1 MKAFTRVNCKKHV
14 YIKFILSLNLFFP
27 FVFRYVLGHE
37 AMRRMQNSNVLI
49 IGMKG
54 LGLEIAKNVILAGV
68 KSVTI
73 WDCNSIEIA
82 DLSAQYYLKEED
94 IGKRRDVCSVNQLAE
109 LNTYVPVK
117 ILETEAKKVN
127 EIDCDRE
134 LKDYQVFVLTEG
146 SLDEQIHLNEYT
158 HVKGK
163 ALITADTVGLFASVF
178 CDFGEEFVSMDATG
192 EQSVSGMISAITQ
205 EVESVVTCLEDQR
218 HGLEDGDMVRF
229 KEIKGMT
236 ELNAADQL
244 RKVKVLS
251 PFTFSIGDTSDLSRY
266 ETGGVFEQVKQPK
279 KFAFKKLTESLKS
292 PEFVISDFAKMERM
306 SQILAAFTT
315 LSKCRNSND
324 FNAGRPRNS
333 EDAKMFVDQVRT
345 NYTDMEIDE
354 SLLNEFGRQLRGYL
368 APMCA
373 AIGGMVAQE
382 VLKASSGKFGPIC
395 QHFVF
400 DSLESLPV
408 DLSPVEADFA
418 PQGSRYDA
426 QIAVFGSGFQK
437 RIEESRGF
445 LVGSGAIG
453 CEMVKLYALMGV
465 AAGEEKGQLFLTD
478 MDNIEKSNLNRQFLF
493 RPADVGKPKS
503 LTAAEAAF
511 KINPNVKI
519 EAKVDRVGVETENIF
534 NTEFFE
540 GLDFV
545 TNALDNVDARRYMDQ
560 RCVFYRRPLLESG
573 TLGTKGN
580 TQVVIPHLTESYSSS
595 QDPPEKTI
603 PFCTLHNFPNTNEH
617 TIEWAMDF
625 FSGTFKGDPE
635 TLNRFLHFQG
645 DNNNVFGIPPEFES
659 QKDRLEAILKNIQV
673 PKTFEECIEWSCLK
687 FQELFSSNI
696 KQLLFNFPKD
706 SITSAGTPFWSGPKR
721 APTPIEFDA
730 NNEIHMNFVWAAA
743 HLRAFIYGINSEGF
757 KREATKLV
765 AENVKFPE
773 FVPKSGI
780 KIAAN
785 ESEVTPSTSP
795 NTSNDESKDLIEKIR
810 EQYHQQVQVNVHDFE
825 KDDDSN
831 HHIDFVTACANLRA
845 INYEITPTDR
855 HHVKLI
861 AGKIIPA
868 IATTTALVSGLVALE
883 LYKVLDGPR
892 MRYEKIEELGGVD
905 TENSDF
911 SRYWNL
917 DRFKNGFVNL
927 ALPFFAFSSPL
938 PAPKFSFNDGKIKF
952 TLWDSFRI
960 KLSQVCDLKSLVE
973 KIKTDCGLEV
983 SMISSG
989 PSLIYSSYMAKTT
1002 TPERMSMSL
1011 DQLIAFVSKK
1021 AIGEHVDVLT
1031 LEALCEDAEGN
1042 DAEFPYITLYLKK

>member
-1 MKAFTRVNCKKHV
+1 M
-14 YIKFILSLNLFFP
+14 S
-27 FVFRYVLGHE
+27 FRYVLGHE

-49 IGMKG
+49 VGMKG

-73 WDCNSIEIA
+73 WDCGLAELS

-94 IGKRRDVCSVNQLAE
+94 CGKRRDECSLAQLAE
-109 LNTYVPVK
+109 LNTYVPIR
-117 ILETEAKKVN
+117 ILDTQAKRVS
-127 EIDCDRE
+127 ELDCERE
-134 LKDYQVFVLTEG
+134 LKDFQVFVLTEG
-146 SLDEQIHLNEYT
+146 SLAGQLHLNEYS
-158 HVKGK
+158 HAKGK
-163 ALITADTVGLFASVF
+163 AFIMADTVGLFASVF
-178 CDFGEEFVSMDATG
+178 CDFGEEFVTMDATG
-192 EQSVSGMISAITQ
+192 EQAVSGMISAITQ

-236 ELNAADQL
+236 ELNGPEHVH
-244 RKVKVLS
+244 KVKVLS
-251 PFTFSIGDTSDLSRY
+251 PFTFSIGDTSNFSAY
-266 ETGGVFEQVKQPK
+266 ETGGVFEQVKQPR
-279 KFAFKKLTESLKS
+279 KFNFKSLNESIKA

-306 SQILAAFTT
+306 SQILAAFVT
-315 LSKCRNSND
+315 LCKDRNDPN
-324 FNAGRPRNS
+324 FVPGRPRNI
-333 EDAKMFVDQVRT
+333 EDATSFVSRVKNLVSGEELFDL
-345 NYTDMEIDE
+345 EIDE
-354 SLLNEFGRQLRGYL
+354 SLMIEFGKQMRGYL

-373 AIGGMVAQE
+373 VIGGMVAQE
-382 VLKASSGKFGPIC
+382 VLKASSGKFGPII

-408 DLSPVEADFA
+408 DLSPVESDFA
-418 PQGSRYDA
+418 PQGTRYDA
-426 QIAVFGSGFQK
+426 QIAVFGSSFQK
-437 RIEESRGF
+437 RIEESQGF

-465 AAGEEKGQLFLTD
+465 ASGNDKGLLTLTD

-511 KINPNVKI
+511 RINPNVKM
-519 EAKVDRVGVETENIF
+519 EARVDRVGAETEHIF
-534 NTEFFE
+534 NTTFFE

-617 TIEWAMDF
+617 TIQWAMDL
-625 FSGTFKGDPE
+625 FSGTFKADPE
-635 TLNRFLHFQG
+635 TVNRFLQHQSQ
-645 DNNNVFGIPPEFES
+645 NQESYQGIPPEFES
-659 QKDRLEAILKNIQV
+659 TKDRLEAIAKNLIV
-673 PKTFEECIEWSCLK
+673 PGSFMDCVTWSCLK

-706 SITSAGTPFWSGPKR
+706 SITSNGTPFWSGPKR
-721 APTPIEFDA
+721 APSPIEFDSE
-730 NNEIHMNFVWAAA
+730 NVMHVDFVWAAA
-743 HLRAFIYGINSEGF
+743 HLRAFIYGTSSEGF
-757 KREATKLV
+757 TKDS
-765 AENVKFPE
+765 VKKFSETVEFPV
-773 FVPKSGI
+773 FVPKSGV

-785 ESEVTPSTSP
+785 DSEAAAAATSP
-795 NTSNDESKDLIEKIR
+795 TVSNEDELKELTEKI
-810 EQYHQQVQVNVHDFE
+810 QMIYTSSNPKVSGINVHDFE
-825 KDDDSN
+825 KDDDRN
-831 HHIDFVTACANLRA
+831 HHIDFITACANLRA

-855 HHVKLI
+855 HNVKGI

-892 MRYEKIEELGGVD
+892 VHYDQIEEIGGVD
-905 TENSDF
+905 IEAPEF

-938 PAPKFSFNDGKIKF
+938 PAQKFTFNSGQSHF

-960 KLSQVCDLKSLVE
+960 HLSQIPDLKTLVE
-973 KIKTDCGLEV
+973 KIKSDYGLDV
-983 SMISSG
+983 TMISSG

-1002 TPERMSMSL
+1002 TPERMNMPL
-1011 DQLIAFVSKK
+1011 DQLISFVSKRP
-1021 AIGEHVDVLT
+1021 IGSHVDVLT
-1031 LEALCEDAEGN
+1031 LEALCENESGE

>member
-1 MKAFTRVNCKKHV
+1 
-14 YIKFILSLNLFFP
+14 
-27 FVFRYVLGHE
+27 
-37 AMRRMQNSNVLI
+37 MQNSNVLI
-49 IGMKG
+49 IGLKG

-73 WDCNSIEIA
+73 WDPAAVEMS
-82 DLSAQYYLKEED
+82 DLSAQYYLKETD
-94 IGKRRDVCSVNQLAE
+94 VGKRRDQCSLGQLAD

-117 ILETEAKKVN
+117 ILETEAKGLG
-127 EIDCDRE
+127 EIECEKE
-134 LKDYQVFVLTEG
+134 LAGFQVFVLTEA
-146 SLDEQIHLNEYT
+146 SLAEQLHLNEYS
-158 HVKGK
+158 HAKNK
-163 ALITADTVGLFASVF
+163 AFITADTVGLFASVF

-192 EQSVSGMISAITQ
+192 EQAVSGMISAITQ

-218 HGLEDGDMVRF
+218 HGLEDGDMVKFR
-229 KEIKGMT
+229 EIKGMS
-236 ELNAADQL
+236 ELNGPDQV

-251 PFTFSIGDTSDLSRY
+251 PFTFSIGDTSNLSAY
-266 ETGGVFEQVKQPK
+266 ETGGVFEQVKQPR
-279 KFAFKKLTESLKS
+279 KFTFKSLKESLKA
-292 PEFVISDFAKMERM
+292 PEFVISDFAKMDRM
-306 SQILAAFTT
+306 PQLLAAFTT
-315 LSKCRNSND
+315 LAKDRESSVIT
-324 FNAGRPRNS
+324 RPRNI
-333 EDAKMFVDQVRT
+333 EDATAFVDRVKAQASV
-345 NYTDMEIDE
+345 ELEVDE
-354 SLLNEFGRQLRGYL
+354 ALMLEFGKQLRGYL

-373 AIGGMVAQE
+373 VIGGMVAQE
-382 VLKASSGKFGPIC
+382 VLKASSGKFGPIY
-395 QHFVF
+395 QHFLF

-418 PQGSRYDA
+418 PQDSRYDA
-426 QIAVFGSGFQK
+426 QVAVFGCSFQR
-437 RIEESRGF
+437 RIEESQGF

-465 AAGEEKGQLFLTD
+465 AAGNDRGLLTLTD

-511 KINPNVKI
+511 RINPNVKI
-519 EAKVDRVGVETENIF
+519 EARVDRVGGETEHIF
-534 NTEFFE
+534 NTKFFE

-625 FSGTFKGDPE
+625 FSGTFKSDPE
-635 TLNRFLHFQG
+635 TVNRFLNYQAESG
-645 DNNNVFGIPPEFES
+645 SFGVPPEFET
-659 QKDRLEAILKNIQV
+659 QKDRLEAIAKNLPV
-673 PKTFEECIEWSCLK
+673 PGSFKECIQWACLK

-706 SITSAGTPFWSGPKR
+706 SITSNGTPFWSGPKR
-721 APTPIEFDA
+721 APTPIEYDA
-730 NNEIHMNFVWAAA
+730 SNEMHLDFVVAAA
-743 HLRAFIYGINSEGF
+743 HLRAFIYGISESVAVT
-757 KREATKLV
+757 REEVREISKSVT
-765 AENVKFPE
+765 FPE
-773 FVPKSGI
+773 FVPKSGV

-785 ESEVTPSTSP
+785 ESEVATSAGSS
-795 NTSNDESKDLIEKIR
+795 SNETEIAGLIERIKSI
-810 EQYHQQVQVNVHDFE
+810 YSSTKPINLALNPHDFE

-831 HHIDFVTACANLRA
+831 HHIDFVTACSNLRA
-845 INYEITPTDR
+845 INYEITPTGR
-855 HHVKLI
+855 HQVKGI

-892 MRYEKIEELGGVD
+892 VKYDAIEEIGGVD
-905 TENSDF
+905 TGAPEYA
-911 SRYWNL
+911 RYWNL

-938 PAPKFSFNDGKIKF
+938 PAPKISFNAGKSYF
-952 TLWDSFRI
+952 TLWDSMRI
-960 KLSQVCDLKSLVE
+960 KLSQVPDMTALLA
-973 KIKTDCGLEV
+973 KIQGEYKLTV
-983 SMISSG
+983 NMVSSG
-989 PSLIYSSYMAKTT
+989 PSLIYSSYMPKTT
-1002 TPERMSMSL
+1002 TPERMSMPL

-1021 AIGEHVDVLT
+1021 PIGEQVDVLT
-1031 LEALCEDAEGN
+1031 LEALCENEEGE
-1042 DAEFPYITLYLKK
+1042 DRDFPFITLYLKK

>member
-1 MKAFTRVNCKKHV
+1 LFT
-14 YIKFILSLNLFFP
+14 II
-27 FVFRYVLGHE
+27 FRYVLGHE

-49 IGMKG
+49 MGMKG

-73 WDCNSIEIA
+73 WDSGLVEIA
-82 DLSAQYYLKEED
+82 DLGAQYYLKED
-94 IGKRRDVCSVNQLAE
+94 DVGKRRDLCSVSHLAE

-117 ILETEAKKVN
+117 VLETEANRVS
-127 EIDCDRE
+127 EIEFERE
-134 LKDYQVFVLTEG
+134 LKEFQVFVLTEG
-146 SLDEQIHLNEYT
+146 SLEDQLYLNEYS
-158 HVKGK
+158 HAKGK
-163 ALITADTVGLFASVF
+163 AFITADTVGLFASVF
-178 CDFGEEFVSMDATG
+178 CDFGEEFVTMDATG

-205 EVESVVTCLEDQR
+205 ETESIVTCLEDQR
-218 HGLEDGDMVRF
+218 HGLEDGDMVKF
-229 KEIKGMT
+229 KEIKGMP
-236 ELNAADQL
+236 ELNGSHQL

-251 PFTFSIGDTSDLSRY
+251 PFTFSIGDTSNLSRY

-279 KFAFKKLTESLKS
+279 KFSFKKLGDSLKS
-292 PEFVISDFAKMERM
+292 PEFVISDFAKMDRM
-306 SQILAAFTT
+306 PQILAAFTA
-315 LSKCRNSND
+315 LAKCRISRD
-324 FNAGRPRNS
+324 SVLGRRPRNS
-333 EDAKMFVDQVRT
+333 EDAKSFVEQVRT
-345 NYTDMEIDE
+345 LINDKSVADMEIDE
-354 SLLNEFGRQLRGYL
+354 SLITEFGRQLSGYL

-373 AIGGMVAQE
+373 VIGGMVAQE
-382 VLKASSGKFGPIC
+382 VLKASSGKFGPVV

-400 DSLESLPV
+400 DSLESMPV
-408 DLSPVEADFA
+408 DLSPVESDFA
-418 PQGSRYDA
+418 PQGSRYDS
-426 QIAVFGSGFQK
+426 QIAVFGTAFQK
-437 RIEESRGF
+437 RIEESQGF

-465 AAGEEKGQLFLTD
+465 AAGNERGLLTLTD

-511 KINPNVKI
+511 HINPNVKI
-519 EAKVDRVGVETENIF
+519 EAKVDRVGAETENIF

-540 GLDFV
+540 SLDFV

-580 TQVVIPHLTESYSSS
+580 TQVVVPHLTESYSSS

-603 PFCTLHNFPNTNEH
+603 PFCTLHNFPNNNEH

-635 TLNRFLHFQG
+635 TLNRFLHYQG
-645 DNNNVFGIPPEFES
+645 ETKGVVGVPPEFES
-659 QKDRLEAILKNIQV
+659 QKDRLEAVLKNMQA
-673 PKTFEECIEWSCLK
+673 PATFEECITWACLR

-706 SITSAGTPFWSGPKR
+706 SITSSGTPFWSGPKR
-721 APTPIEFDA
+721 APNPIEFDA
-730 NNEIHMNFVWAAA
+730 DNEVHMNFVWAAA
-743 HLRAFIYGINSEGF
+743 HLRAFVYGLSDAGVS
-757 KREATKLV
+757 REAAKAV
-765 AENVKFPE
+765 AESVKFPE
-773 FVPKSGI
+773 FVPKNGV

-785 ESEVTPSTSP
+785 DSEAAASNGASPTANDSEVKELIKKIQSHYIPSQSMV
-795 NTSNDESKDLIEKIR
+795 R
-810 EQYHQQVQVNVHDFE
+810 VHDFE

-892 MRYEKIEELGGVD
+892 MKYEKIEDLGGVD

-938 PAPKFSFNDGKIKF
+938 PAPKFSLKGGRLTF

-960 KLSQVCDLKSLVE
+960 KLSQVGDLKTLIE
-973 KIKTDCGLEV
+973 KIKEDCGLEV

-989 PSLIYSSYMAKTT
+989 PSLVYSSYMPKTT
-1002 TPERMSMSL
+1002 TPERMTMPL

-1021 AIGEHVDVLT
+1021 AIGAHVDVLT
-1031 LEALCEDAEGN
+1031 LEALCEDESGE
-1042 DAEFPYITLYLKK
+1042 DVEFPYITLYLKK

>member
-1 MKAFTRVNCKKHV
+1 
-14 YIKFILSLNLFFP
+14 
-27 FVFRYVLGHE
+27 
-37 AMRRMQNSNVLI
+37 MRRMQNSNVLI
-49 IGMKG
+49 MGMKG

-73 WDCNSIEIA
+73 WDCGAVEMS

-94 IGKRRDVCSVNQLAE
+94 VGKRRDLCSVSQLAE

-117 ILETEAKKVN
+117 VLETEANRVS
-127 EIDCDRE
+127 EFDCEKE
-134 LKDYQVFVLTEG
+134 LKGFQVFVLTEG
-146 SLDEQIHLNEYT
+146 SLEDQLHLNEYS
-158 HVKGK
+158 HAKGK
-163 ALITADTVGLFASVF
+163 AFITADTVGLFASVF
-178 CDFGEEFVSMDATG
+178 CDFGEEFVTMDATG

-205 EVESVVTCLEDQR
+205 ETESIVTCLEDQR

-229 KEIKGMT
+229 KEVKGMI
-236 ELNAADQL
+236 ELNGTDKL

-279 KFAFKKLTESLKS
+279 KFAFKKLADSLKS
-292 PEFVISDFAKMERM
+292 PEFVISDFAKMDRM
-306 SQILAAFTT
+306 PQILAAFTA
-315 LSKCRNSND
+315 LAKCRSSPD
-324 FNAGRPRNS
+324 FVPGRPRNS
-333 EDAKMFVDQVRT
+333 EDAKKFVDQVRT
-345 NYTDMEIDE
+345 LINEDALVSEMEIDE
-354 SLLNEFGRQLRGYL
+354 SLITEFGSQLSGYL

-373 AIGGMVAQE
+373 VIGGLVAQE
-382 VLKASSGKFGPIC
+382 VLKASSGKFGPIV

-400 DSLESLPV
+400 DSLESLPA

-426 QIAVFGSGFQK
+426 QIAVFGSAFQE
-437 RIEESRGF
+437 RIEESQGF

-453 CEMVKLYALMGV
+453 CEMIKLYALMGV
-465 AAGEEKGQLFLTD
+465 AAGNERGLLTLTD

-493 RPADVGKPKS
+493 RPVDVGKPKS

-511 KINPNVKI
+511 RINPNVKI

-540 GLDFV
+540 SLDFV

-625 FSGTFKGDPE
+625 FSGTFKGEPE
-635 TLNRFLHFQG
+635 TLNRFLNFQG
-645 DNNNVFGIPPEFES
+645 ETGGVFGVPPEFES
-659 QKDRLEAILKNIQV
+659 QKDRLEAVLKNIK
-673 PKTFEECIEWSCLK
+673 PPTTFEECVTWACMK

-721 APTPIEFDA
+721 APTPIEFNA
-730 NNEIHMNFVWAAA
+730 ENEMHMNFVWAAA
-743 HLRAFIYGINSEGF
+743 HLRAFVYGLSGSGF
-757 KREATKLV
+757 SREAAKAV
-765 AENVKFPE
+765 AESVIFPE
-773 FVPKSGI
+773 FVPKSGV

-785 ESEVTPSTSP
+785 DSEAAASNAASP
-795 NTSNDESKDLIEKIR
+795 TANENELKDLIKNI
-810 EQYHQQVQVNVHDFE
+810 QNLYTSNMSIVNVHDFE

-883 LYKVLDGPR
+883 LYKVLDGPK
-892 MRYEKIEELGGVD
+892 MKYVEIEELGGVD
-905 TENSDF
+905 VENSDF

-938 PAPKFSFNDGKIKF
+938 PAPKLSFNGGKINF

-960 KLSQVCDLKSLVE
+960 KLSQVGDLKTLVE
-973 KIKTDCGLEV
+973 KIKADCGLEV

-989 PSLIYSSYMAKTT
+989 PSLVYSSYMPKTT
-1002 TPERMSMSL
+1002 TPERMNMPL

-1021 AIGEHVDVLT
+1021 AIGAHVDVLT
-1031 LEALCEDAEGN
+1031 LEALCEDENGE

>member
-1 MKAFTRVNCKKHV
+1 
-14 YIKFILSLNLFFP
+14 
-27 FVFRYVLGHE
+27 
-37 AMRRMQNSNVLI
+37 MRRMQNSNVLI
-49 IGMKG
+49 VGLKG

-73 WDCNSIEIA
+73 WDCEPAAIS

-94 IGKRRDVCSVNQLAE
+94 CGKRRDECSLAQLAE

-117 ILETEAKKVN
+117 ILDTQAKRVC
-127 EIDCDRE
+127 ELDCERE
-134 LKDYQVFVLTEG
+134 LKDFQVFVLTEG
-146 SLDEQIHLNEYT
+146 SLSDQFHLNEYT
-158 HVKGK
+158 HAKGK
-163 ALITADTVGLFASVF
+163 AFITADTVGLFASVF

-192 EQSVSGMISAITQ
+192 EQAVTGMISGITQ
-205 EVESVVTCLEDQR
+205 EIESVVTCLEDQR

-229 KEIKGMT
+229 REIKGMS
-236 ELNAADQL
+236 ELNSADQL

-251 PFTFSIGDTSDLSRY
+251 PFTFSIGDTSNFSAY
-266 ETGGVFEQVKQPK
+266 ETGGVFEQVKQPR
-279 KFAFKKLTESLKS
+279 KFAFKPLKESLKA
-292 PEFVISDFAKMERM
+292 PEFVISDFAKMDRM
-306 SQILAAFTT
+306 NQILAAFTA
-315 LSKCRNSND
+315 LAKDRNDPS
-324 FNAGRPRNS
+324 FVPARPRNS
-333 EDAKMFVDQVRT
+333 EDAVAFVSRVKELGIPDLEV
-345 NYTDMEIDE
+345 DE
-354 SLLNEFGRQLRGYL
+354 SLMTEFAKQMRGYL

-373 AIGGMVAQE
+373 VIGGMVAQE
-382 VLKASSGKFGPIC
+382 VLKASSGKFGPIV

-400 DSLESLPV
+400 DSLESLPI
-408 DLSPVEADFA
+408 DLSPVESDFA
-418 PQGSRYDA
+418 PQGNRYDA
-426 QIAVFGSGFQK
+426 QVAVFGSSFQK
-437 RIEESRGF
+437 RIEESQGF

-465 AAGEEKGQLFLTD
+465 ASGDEKGLLTLTD

-511 KINPNVKI
+511 RINPNVKI
-519 EAKVDRVGVETENIF
+519 EARVDRVGPETEHIF
-534 NTEFFE
+534 NTTFFE
-540 GLDFV
+540 ELDFV

-625 FSGTFKGDPE
+625 FSGTFKSDPE
-635 TLNRFLHFQG
+635 TVNRFLQYQSELNG
-645 DNNNVFGIPPEFES
+645 SFGVPPEFET
-659 QKDRLEAILKNIQV
+659 QKDRLEAIVKNLQV
-673 PKTFEECIEWSCLK
+673 PGSFTDCITWACLK

-706 SITSAGTPFWSGPKR
+706 SITSNGTPFWSGPKR
-721 APTPIEFDA
+721 APTPIDFDPE
-730 NNEIHMNFVWAAA
+730 NPMHVDFVVAAA
-743 HLRAFIYGINSEGF
+743 HLRAFIYGIPASEITRDF
-757 KREATKLV
+757 
-765 AENVKFPE
+765 VKKVSESVVFPE
-773 FVPKSGI
+773 FIPKSGV

-785 ESEVTPSTSP
+785 ESEVASTTTSPSTSD
-795 NTSNDESKDLIEKIR
+795 NELKELVNKI
-810 EQYHQQVQVNVHDFE
+810 QSIYASANAISQVNVHDFE

-831 HHIDFVTACANLRA
+831 HHIDFVTACSNLRA
-845 INYEITPTDR
+845 LNYEITPTDR
-855 HHVKLI
+855 HRVKGI

-892 MRYEKIEELGGVD
+892 IRYDSIEEVGGVD
-905 TENSDF
+905 IATPEF

-938 PAPKFSFNDGKIKF
+938 PAQKFSFDSGKTNF
-952 TLWDSFRI
+952 TLWDSFRVR
-960 KLSQVCDLKSLVE
+960 LSQICDLKSLVD
-973 KIKTDCGLEV
+973 KIKTDCSLDV
-983 SMISSG
+983 TMISSG

-1002 TPERMSMSL
+1002 TPERMNMPL
-1011 DQLIAFVSKK
+1011 DQLISFVSKK
-1021 AIGEHVDVLT
+1021 PIGNHVDVLT
-1031 LEALCEDAEGN
+1031 LEALCENEAGE